1 MTNQQQPLPGA
12 YSDEELVDLLGVRV
26 ETAGNDD
33 QEQHADVIGERVK
46 TTVRDRLVRRTCEWC
61 GDPIDYSG
69 VGRPPRYCKD
79 SHRKRAS
86 ELRTAQARADRPVAA
101 GGRTTEPVR
110 EVVERTETVTRT
122 VVRRGPGE
130 VRRIPAVRSSGAPY
144 SLPENA
150 REWFEVLQY
159 LAGDAQSGRFTVDQR
174 AMLVGACEAVV
185 DELRHSSGLIP
196 APATAPVAQPQ
207 LPRAERRR
215 RDRAARKK
223 RG

>member
-1 MTNQQQPLPGA
+1 MTNQQRP
-12 YSDEELVDLLGVRV
+12 YTDDELAELLGVRV
-26 ETAGNDD
+26 PTTENDD
-33 QEQHADVIGERVK
+33 QEQHGDVVAERVK

-61 GDPIDYSG
+61 GDPVDYSG

-86 ELRTAQARADRPVAA
+86 ELRTAQARADRPVDA

-130 VRRIPAVRSSGAPY
+130 VRRIPAVRTSGAPY
-144 SLPENA
+144 ALPENA
-150 REWFEVLQY
+150 REWFEALQY
-159 LAGDAQSGRFTVDQR
+159 LAGDAQSGRFTADQR
-174 AMLVGACEAVV
+174 AMLVGACEAVA
-185 DELRHSSGLIP
+185 DELRRGSKLLP
-196 APATAPVAQPQ
+196 APAPAPVGQPQ
-207 LPRAERRR
+207 LSRAERRR
-215 RDRAARKK
+215 QERAARKQ

>member
-1 MTNQQQPLPGA
+1 MTNQQRP
-12 YSDEELVDLLGVRV
+12 YTDDELAELLGVRAPAT
-26 ETAGNDD
+26 ENDD
-33 QEQHADVIGERVK
+33 QEQPDDVLGERMK
-46 TTVRDRLVRRTCEWC
+46 TTVHDRLVRRTCEWC

-110 EVVERTETVTRT
+110 EVIERTETVTRT

-130 VRRIPAVRSSGAPY
+130 VRRIPAARSSGAPY
-144 SLPENA
+144 TLPENTA
-150 REWFEVLQY
+150 EWFEALQY
-159 LAGDAQSGRFTVDQR
+159 LAGDAQAGRFTRDQR
-174 AMLVGACEAVV
+174 ALLLGACEAVIE
-185 DELRHSSGLIP
+185 ELRRGSGLLP
-196 APATAPVAQPQ
+196 APAPAPSAQPQ
-207 LPRAERRR
+207 LSRAERRR
-215 RDRAARKK
+215 REREARKK